1 MRPSAGLKNRQQIMS
16 QDVRIAI
23 ACDGSK
29 WHVRRTASIE
39 DDRIHGEMIYR
50 CDQPISSD
58 HDTLAEAV
66 RSAVAY
72 MEQEAGQY
80 DKAG

>member
-1 MRPSAGLKNRQQIMS
+1 MS

-23 ACDGSK
+23 VCNGSK
-29 WHVRRTASIE
+29 WQVRRIASIE

-58 HDTLAEAV
+58 HNTPAEAV

-72 MEQEAGQY
+72 MEQEAG
-80 DKAG
+80 AV